1 MFQNKGF
8 TLIETL
14 LVLSIII
21 SLTLLN
27 IPYYHHD
34 YSLDDDLIKD
44 RVGMIIEQAKQHSI
58 IYHKQTD
65 LFIRNKEIYFMKNDN
80 KICFSLPDN
89 CYFSDLKEIYFN
101 ELGNINQANHVNLTT
116 TSKKYKLVF
125 HLGAGEYEFQ

>member
-14 LVLSIII
+14 LVLSIIV

-34 YSLDDDLIKD
+34 YRLDDNLIKD
-44 RVGMIIEQAKQHSI
+44 RIGMIIEQAKQNSI
-58 IYHKQTD
+58 IYHQQTN
-65 LFIRNKEIYFMKNDN
+65 LIINSKEIYFMKENN
-80 KICFSLPDN
+80 KISFSLPDK

-101 ELGNINQANHVNLTT
+101 EFGNINQANHVILNT
-116 TSKKYKLVF
+116 TSKNYKLVF